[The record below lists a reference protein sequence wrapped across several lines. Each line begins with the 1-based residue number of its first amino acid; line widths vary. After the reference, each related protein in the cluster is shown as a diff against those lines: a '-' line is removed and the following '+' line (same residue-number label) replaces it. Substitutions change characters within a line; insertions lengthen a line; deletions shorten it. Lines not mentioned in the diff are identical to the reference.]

1 MTSPARIVLID
12 DHQIIRDGLR
22 LLLHG
27 QADFELAGNAYDTET
42 GWELVQEVRP
52 QLVVMDMNVPSEGGA
67 ALTACI
73 REKFPETK
81 ILVLT
86 AHTEA
91 RHVQAA
97 LAAGANGY
105 VAKLNGFLILIE
117 AMRTVMEGKTY
128 LCPEVSAVVVDQM
141 QRRFGGSRLKGGLLS
156 AREVDVLKQ
165 IADGYSTKEIAF
177 NLGVS
182 TKTIETHRQNLMA
195 KLEVDS
201 VAELTKFA
209 IREGLSTL

>member
-1 MTSPARIVLID
+1 MSSPARIVLID

-27 QADFELAGNAYDTET
+27 QADFELAGNAYDTES

-67 ALTACI
+67 ALTKCI
-73 REKFPETK
+73 REHLPETK

-86 AHTEA
+86 AHTEG

-117 AMRTVMEGKTY
+117 AMRTVMAGRTY
-128 LCPEVSAVVVDQM
+128 LCPEVSAVVVNQM
-141 QRRFGGSRLKGGLLS
+141 QRRFGGSRLNNGLLS
-156 AREVDVLKQ
+156 SREIEVLRQ

-182 TKTIETHRQNLMA
+182 SKTIETHRQNLMA

-209 IREGLSTL
+209 IREGLTTL

>member
-1 MTSPARIVLID
+1 MNSRARVVLID

-27 QADFELAGNAYDTET
+27 QAEFELAGNAYDTET

-52 QLVVMDMNVPSEGGA
+52 HLVVMDLNVPSEGGA
-67 ALTACI
+67 ALTKCI
-73 REKFPETK
+73 REKLPETK
-81 ILVLT
+81 VLVLT

-105 VAKLNGFLILIE
+105 IAKLNGFLVLIE
-117 AMRTVMEGKTY
+117 AMRTVLAGRTY

-141 QRRFGGSRLKGGLLS
+141 QRRFGGRPSKGGLLS
-156 AREVDVLKQ
+156 SRELEVLKQ
-165 IADGYSTKEIAF
+165 MADGYSTKEIAF

-182 TKTIETHRQNLMA
+182 SKTVETHRQNLME

-209 IREGLSTL
+209 IREGLTTL

>member
-1 MTSPARIVLID
+1 MTCPARIVLID

-27 QADFELAGNAYDTET
+27 QTDFELAGNAYDTET
-42 GWELVQEVRP
+42 GWELVQEVQP
-52 QLVVMDMNVPSEGGA
+52 HLVVMDMNIPSEGGA
-67 ALTACI
+67 ALAACI

-86 AHTEA
+86 AHTEP
-91 RHVQAA
+91 RYVQAA

-105 VAKLNGFLILIE
+105 VAKVNGFLILIE
-117 AMRTVMEGKTY
+117 AMRRVLAGRTY

-141 QRRFGGSRLKGGLLS
+141 QQRFGRSRLKNGLLS
-156 AREVDVLKQ
+156 SRETEVLKQ
-165 IADGYSTKEIAF
+165 IAEGYSTKEIAF

-182 TKTIETHRQNLMA
+182 GKTIETHRQNLMA

-201 VAELTKFA
+201 VAELTKIA
-209 IREGLSTL
+209 IREGLTTL